1 MLKLVVLISGNGS
14 NLQAILDSIAQGE
27 LRATVA
33 AVISNKAD
41 AYGLVRAQQAGVT
54 TEVLSHRD
62 FADRDAFD
70 QALIGVVDRY
80 QPDIVVM
87 AGFMRILTPG
97 FVEHYANRL
106 LNIHPS
112 LLPNYKGL
120 DTHARVLAADETEHG
135 CSIHFVTAELDGG
148 PVIAQAV
155 VPIQNGDTPDTLATR
170 VHKSEHRLYPLVLSW
185 LAEGRLTVSNH
196 VLSLDDRPLDQPEQL
211 RFETE

>member
-33 AVISNKAD
+33 AVVSNKAD
-41 AYGLVRAQQAGVT
+41 AYGLVRAQQVGVA

-70 QALIGVVDRY
+70 QALTGVIDRY

-120 DTHARVLAADETEHG
+120 DTHARVLAAGETEHG

-196 VLSLDDRPLDQPEQL
+196 LLSLDDRPLDQPEQL

>member
-27 LRATVA
+27 LRATVT
-33 AVISNKAD
+33 AVVSNKAE
-41 AYGLVRAQQAGVT
+41 AYGLIRAQQAGVA

-62 FADRDAFD
+62 FADREAFD
-70 QALIGVVDRY
+70 QALIGVIDHH

-87 AGFMRILTPG
+87 AGFMRILTPA
-97 FVEHYANRL
+97 FVTHYADRL

-120 DTHARVLAADETEHG
+120 DTHARVLAAGEAEHG

-185 LAEGRLTVSNH
+185 LAEGRLTAQSQGLCFDGQP
-196 VLSLDDRPLDQPEQL
+196 LSQPVQL
-211 RFETE
+211 RFETV